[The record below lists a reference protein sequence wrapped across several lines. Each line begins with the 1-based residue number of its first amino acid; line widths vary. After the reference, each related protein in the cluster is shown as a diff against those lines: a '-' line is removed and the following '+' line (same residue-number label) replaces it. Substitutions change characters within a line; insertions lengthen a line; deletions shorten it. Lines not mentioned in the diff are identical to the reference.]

1 MHFKSIF
8 RALIARAGKTIGT
21 NGNIAKNDDTDIVT
35 AASCSYLPPTIEE
48 NDIITISEATDE
60 QINMSQKLGT
70 LLENI
75 VVYIAGVLAKL
86 SKSLKALGLNLETI
100 T

>member
-1 MHFKSIF
+1 M
-8 RALIARAGKTIGT
+8 
-21 NGNIAKNDDTDIVT
+21 T